1 MHATRAF
8 TSDTS
13 LQGFIWVEAHK
24 MDYVRDALRGLRLI
38 FHSKPVH
45 QVPLAQM
52 VETIAVPKPSQ
63 ALLGAHLLQC
73 FCRCCFVISG
83 MFNRAYGGVVLGR
96 STCKS
101 SSASQTSSKQ
111 DAIREVDAPALQSGT
126 AGRA

>member
-1 MHATRAF
+1 MHATRAC

-63 ALLGAHLLQC
+63 ALLGAHLMWR
-73 FCRCCFVISG
+73 FCPRCS
-83 MFNRAYGGVVLGR
+83 VVPSIIGR
-96 STCKS
+96 PCC
-101 SSASQTSSKQ
+101 QVLL
-111 DAIREVDAPALQSGT
+111 VDFKWRQLVMQI
-126 AGRA
+126 

>member
-1 MHATRAF
+1 
-8 TSDTS
+8 
-13 LQGFIWVEAHK
+13 

-63 ALLGAHLLQC
+63 ALLGARLMQC
-73 FCRCCFVISG
+73 FCPCYSVHSSPFSCASG
-83 MFNRAYGGVVLGR
+83 CVSFEHSKRYSDV
-96 STCKS
+96 
-101 SSASQTSSKQ
+101 TSLSDSKKRDHSIQ
-111 DAIREVDAPALQSGT
+111 ILTGNNKHMHALQSGT

>member
-1 MHATRAF
+1 MRIHVIAEFALSQKSIWDE
-8 TSDTS
+8 TSASNDPSMPLMPSDLICMTL

-63 ALLGAHLLQC
+63 ALLGAPLMQGS
-73 FCRCCFVISG
+73 CCFVGCSIA
-83 MFNRAYGGVVLGR
+83 NRAFWWCLF
-96 STCKS
+96 
-101 SSASQTSSKQ
+101 
-111 DAIREVDAPALQSGT
+111 
-126 AGRA
+126 